1 MTASDPLGAG
11 DGAWSQS
18 GGEVFARGVFG
29 SNVKKGVGMSDA
41 PGTNAPQI
49 EYWNEVAGPKWV
61 ALSDLINAQIEP
73 LGHVAMERLALKQG
87 EHVLDVGCG
96 CGHTS
101 RDLAGRVGV
110 SGRVLGVDVSDVML
124 ADARARSAGLE
135 QLDFLSADAQ
145 THVFTE
151 GVFDVLFSR
160 FGVMFFSEPQAAFSN
175 LFVALKPGGRLGF
188 ICWQEPGANPWM
200 SIPGRAAAAH
210 IEMESPSDPHAP
222 GPFAFA
228 DRERVQRVME
238 GAGFEGVSVDSHETS
253 VRVGGGL
260 EFEACVEFVLQLGPA
275 AAAIRQADATLSSA
289 IRNSVSEAVR
299 PFWHGDGLQ
308 MDAAV
313 WVVSG
318 ERAQS

>member
-1 MTASDPLGAG
+1 
-11 DGAWSQS
+11 
-18 GGEVFARGVFG
+18 
-29 SNVKKGVGMSDA
+29 MSDA
-41 PGTNAPQI
+41 PGTNEQQI

-73 LGHVAMERLALKQG
+73 LGHVAMERLALKEG
-87 EHVLDVGCG
+87 EQVLDVGCG

-101 RDLAGRVGV
+101 RDLAQRVGV

-124 ADARARSAGLE
+124 ADARERSGGMD

-145 THVFTE
+145 THVFAK

-175 LFVALKPGGRLGF
+175 LLTALKPGGRLAF
-188 ICWQEPGANPWM
+188 ICWQEPAANPWM

-210 IEMESPSDPHAP
+210 IEMEGPGEPDAP

-228 DRERVQRVME
+228 DRERVQGLME
-238 GAGFEGVSVDSHETS
+238 GAGFEGVSVDSYES
-253 VRVGGGL
+253 SLRVGGGL
-260 EFEACVEFVLQLGPA
+260 ELDACVDFLLQLGPA
-275 AAAIRQADATLSSA
+275 AAAMRQADATLSSA
-289 IRNSVSEAVR
+289 IRNSVSEAVS
-299 PFWHGDGLQ
+299 PFWQGDGLQ

-313 WVVSG
+313 WVVSA
-318 ERAQS
+318 ERTQT